1 MSTRPRVLTVASTTD
16 TQEEINRVAGVD
28 ENTEEQPR
36 SSEREGEENQRQEP
50 SSTQDGATARQPV
63 KSKHDWRKRVD
74 RLTSRN
80 YDLAEELRKERELRE
95 NVERENTRLK
105 AGGEKT
111 PPEEKT
117 VNKRPVQADFKTMDE
132 YFEALS
138 DWKFKTNQEKASATA
153 QNAEDTRRMQEKFD
167 AYNER
172 IEVFKR
178 DGHADWSKVVG
189 AATFHVPKAAQLAI
203 IEMENGP
210 EVAYYLAQHED
221 DAAELLRMSDLQAIG
236 EVWRLSDYLVA
247 QAEAR
252 KEKERNRGKVS
263 SGAKAEDLPDEEE
276 EEQEEEEQEEE
287 EPPAAQEDE
296 EEEERPAATSRTNNR
311 VSTTAPTPIT
321 PVGRRGAAR
330 STVPTDE
337 LSYREYARRRRSG
350 QLR

>member
-16 TQEEINRVAGVD
+16 TQEEINQVAGVD
-28 ENTEEQPR
+28 ENIEQQR
-36 SSEREGEENQRQEP
+36 LSEREGEETQRQEP

-138 DWKFKTNQEKASATA
+138 DWTYKTNQEKANATA
-153 QNAEDTRRMQEKFD
+153 QNAEDTRKMQEKFD

-172 IEVFKR
+172 IEAFKR

-221 DAAELLRMSDLQAIG
+221 DAAEILRMSDLQAIG

-252 KEKERNRGKVS
+252 KEKGKNKGKVS
-263 SGAKAEDLPDEEE
+263 SGAKAEDSPDEEE
-276 EEQEEEEQEEE
+276 EEQEEEEPTVE
-287 EPPAAQEDE
+287 QEDE